1 MRRRVPR
8 FPSQRPRRSLTS
20 DDDLPTSIR
29 DRQGAIEQYDIV
41 ACRRTDARYELRQ
54 FIEDELIMIR
64 AGTLGRPE
72 AAAAALQLARR
83 EQSNAWIQDGP
94 GTYRLVGT
102 WKQGV

>member
-1 MRRRVPR
+1 M
-8 FPSQRPRRSLTS
+8 
-20 DDDLPTSIR
+20 
-29 DRQGAIEQYDIV
+29 

-54 FIEDELIMIR
+54 FVEHELIMIR

-72 AAAAALQLARR
+72 AAAAALELARR